1 MAAKGG
7 SSGGNKNTVM
17 GAVLG
22 VLVLAIAGVW
32 WMNSGGDEEEPVQET
47 PVVETA
53 APEAGAPKAAGRA
66 PDRDVQ
72 RERAAEE
79 PAPTRQPSDDG
90 ERAPTRGRNQPAP
103 EKLNTAPPA

>member
-22 VLVLAIAGVW
+22 VLVLAIAGIW
-32 WMNSGGDEEEPVQET
+32 WMNSGEDEEPVQET

-53 APEAGAPKAAGRA
+53 APEPEPAKPAGRA
-66 PDRDVQ
+66 PDREAQ
-72 RERAAEE
+72 RERSPDE
-79 PAPTRQPSDDG
+79 PAPTRQEEG
-90 ERAPTRGRNQPAP
+90 EERAPTRGRNQPAP

>member
-32 WMNSGGDEEEPVQET
+32 WMNSGGDEEEPVQDT

-53 APEAGAPKAAGRA
+53 APEPEAPKAAGRA
-66 PDRDVQ
+66 PERDVQ
-72 RERAAEE
+72 RERAAED
-79 PAPTRQPSDDG
+79 PAPTRQEEAE